1 MENKKKIAPIVITA
15 IVVLALAAFSIIP
28 VSAPGNPGAGC
39 TCDTKLYGTIDGGV
53 YFEQQGWAQFNSM
66 TKTFNSV
73 PSGIKEARVYTGFW
87 QGSPG
92 KGGYFNIT
100 VNTHTTDT
108 YRACDPCPQA
118 TGCAPY
124 QPCRCDALNAS
135 PGVGTCPNQ
144 ACIDNLAYNL
154 GSDRVNINDR
164 IVGCGVQFVS
174 FNATPY
180 ITPGTN
186 TITVKTQPCSDC
198 CRGGWDGRIY
208 LIALLVVYEDS
219 SMPEITYWV
228 NEGALYLEKGSD
240 CDGPEDHLY
249 ASKYF
254 NGTHVSSPTNVKLW
268 SFGYPHVI
276 NTSDSTGGWTKFN
289 DCYLDPPDI
298 TESYAGGYNEV
309 LLRWN
314 SIPTSCLSDTSNF
327 LQYHDPEPLYE
338 RAFVEALIVQGPS
351 DKPDLTVTDI
361 KFPTVMRPGQSYTIT
376 ATVKNQGDAAA
387 GPFNVSLDAEKGG
400 TNYYSSK
407 VHRTG
412 LGIDASTDVDFTN
425 VNLPAGCYNFTVV
438 ADCDGQVD
446 ELDEN
451 NNEEEECYQ
460 VGNVIVV
467 SGNSELMS
475 HPDFT
480 ERDGVYYLEGKTITN
495 CAGDGI
501 YIENT
506 DVPFVISDC
515 VVYDCGVP
523 TCCNKPG
530 NGMLFKNVVNGKVN
544 DSEVRGNTLK
554 GIKMANCSYMVI
566 EDNYVHDNWKY
577 GIDVYMEAM
586 PTVDSHNITITN
598 NTLVR
603 NYYGIELLCHNCTVR
618 DNLILNS
625 TAWAGGEEGWGIY
638 VSGNDSKIYN
648 NTIKW
653 SDSYGIKMDNT
664 WIPTYR
670 NCIVG
675 NNFIENN
682 QLHAHASQAFDNG
695 VNYWNTTEPV
705 GYYYP
710 APYTSHTNCTGNYWS
725 DYTGSD
731 PDGDGIGNTPYSID
745 GGTKSNGADH
755 YPLIAPTWYYTLVM
769 CGDVVPDDDVNPAD
783 VTRLSAYVA
792 RGIPCTLCPWAGD
805 VVAPYGEG
813 QPTPADVTR
822 LSAHVARGIP
832 CNCVIVID
840 GVIIAVGCSCP
851 GFEALLAI
859 AAIALIASFS
869 VWKRNRRRKS

>member
-1 MENKKKIAPIVITA
+1 MENKKKIAPIVIAA
-15 IVVLALAAFSIIP
+15 IVVLALAAFSIMP
-28 VSAPGNPGAGC
+28 VIAPGDPGAGC
-39 TCDTKLYGTIDGGV
+39 TCDTKLYGTIEGGV
-53 YFEQQGWAQFNSM
+53 YLEQQGWAQFNSM
-66 TKTFNSV
+66 TKTFNNV

-100 VNTHTTDT
+100 VNGYTTDT

-144 ACIDNLAYNL
+144 ACIDNLAYNQNF
-154 GSDRVNINDR
+154 DRVNMHDY

-186 TITVKTQPCSDC
+186 TITARTQPCADC

-208 LIALLVVYEDS
+208 VIALLVVYEDET
-219 SMPEITYWV
+219 MPEITYWV

-254 NGTHVSSPTNVKLW
+254 NGSHVTPCTKVKLW
-268 SFGYPHVI
+268 SLGWPHDI
-276 NTSDSTGGWTKFN
+276 NTSDSTGGWTKLN
-289 DCYLDPPDI
+289 NCYLGIPDI

-314 SIPTSCLSDTSNF
+314 NILCSCLDSTSNF
-327 LQYHDPEPLYE
+327 LQYYDPEPLYE
-338 RAFVEALIVQGPS
+338 RAFAEVLIVQGPGS
-351 DKPDLTVTDI
+351 NKPDLTVTDI

-376 ATVKNQGDAAA
+376 ATVENHGDAAA
-387 GPFNVSLDAEKGG
+387 GPFNVSLVAEKGG

-412 LGIDASTDVDFTN
+412 LGIDASTDVDFTG
-425 VNLPAGCYNFTVV
+425 VNLPAGCYNFTAV

-446 ELDEN
+446 ESNEN
-451 NNEEEECYQ
+451 NNERTECYQ
-460 VGNVIVV
+460 VDNVIVV
-467 SGNSELMS
+467 DGNSELMS

-501 YIENT
+501 SIKNT
-506 DVPFVISDC
+506 DVPFVISNC
-515 VVYDCGVP
+515 QVHDCGIP
-523 TCCNKPG
+523 EYCSNPG
-530 NGMLFKNVVNGKVN
+530 NGMLFENVTNGKVN
-544 DSEVRGNTLK
+544 DSEVWGNTMK
-554 GIKMANCSYMVI
+554 GIKVANCSYMVI
-566 EDNYVHDNWKY
+566 EDNYVHDNLKY
-577 GIDVYMEAM
+577 GIDVYMETM
-586 PTVDSHNITITN
+586 PYIDSHDITITN
-598 NTLVR
+598 NTLVE
-603 NYYGIELLCHNCTVR
+603 NYYGIELLCHNCTVH

-625 TAWAGGEEGWGIY
+625 TAYGGGEEGWGIY

-653 SDSYGIKMDNT
+653 SDSYGMRVDNT

-670 NCIVG
+670 NCIFG

-682 QLHAHASQAFDNG
+682 QLHAHDSQAFDNG
-695 VNYWNTTEPV
+695 INYWNSTV
-705 GYYYP
+705 KLGYYN
-710 APYTSHTNCTGNYWS
+710 STGSPFDNYIGNNWS
-725 DYTGSD
+725 DYTCSD
-731 PDGDGIGNTPYSID
+731 SDSDGICDGQYDID
-745 GGTKSNGADH
+745 GGTNKDYS
-755 YPLIAPTWYYTLVM
+755 PLMQNWTDYARIL
-769 CGDVVPDDDVNPAD
+769 CGDVNCDGGVTTADVYPTFRRVYGDPVCSDWAADVNCDGGVTTAD
-783 VTRLSAYVA
+783 VYPTFRRVY
-792 RGIPCTLCPWAGD
+792 GD
-805 VVAPYGEG
+805 PVNCCEG
-813 QPTPADVTR
+813 CA
-822 LSAHVARGIP
+822 
-832 CNCVIVID
+832 
-840 GVIIAVGCSCP
+840 
-851 GFEALLAI
+851 
-859 AAIALIASFS
+859 
-869 VWKRNRRRKS
+869 

>member
-66 TKTFNSV
+66 TKTFNNV

-228 NEGALYLEKGSD
+228 NEGALYLERNSD
-240 CDGPEDHLY
+240 CDGPDDHLY

-268 SFGYPHVI
+268 SLGWPHDI
-276 NTSDSTGGWTKFN
+276 NTSDSTGGWMKFN

-376 ATVKNQGDAAA
+376 ATVKNQGDVAA
-387 GPFNVSLDAEKGG
+387 GPFNVSLEAEKGG

-425 VNLPAGCYNFTVV
+425 VNLPAGCYNFTAV

-446 ELDEN
+446 ELDEG

-467 SGNSELMS
+467 DGNSGFDDLV
-475 HPDFT
+475 T
-480 ERDGVYYLEGKTITN
+480 EGLAWTDGTTYYIEDLDITN

-501 YIENT
+501 SIKNT
-506 DVPFVISDC
+506 DVPFVISNC
-515 VVYDCGVP
+515 QVHDCGVP
-523 TCCNKPG
+523 TCCNNPG

-586 PTVDSHNITITN
+586 PTVDSHDITITN

-653 SDSYGIKMDNT
+653 SDSYGIRVDNT

-670 NCIVG
+670 NCIFG

-682 QLHAHASQAFDNG
+682 QLHAHDSQAFDNG
-695 VNYWNTTEPV
+695 INCWNSTVEL
-705 GYYYP
+705 GYYYGGTG
-710 APYTSHTNCTGNYWS
+710 TSYAFDNFIGNYWS
-725 DYTGSD
+725 DFTCI
-731 PDGDGIGNTPYSID
+731 DGNNDGICDGTYDID
-745 GGTKSNGADH
+745 GGSNKDN
-755 YPLIAPTWYYTLVM
+755 YPLMQQWTDYARIG
-769 CGDVVPDDDVNPAD
+769 CGDVDANGGPPSGGDIGLLNQKV
-783 VTRLSAYVA
+783 YHGVA
-792 RGIPCTLCPWAGD
+792 LDSEWAGD
-805 VVAPYGEG
+805 VDCSGGPPSGGDIGLLNQKVYHGAALDCCEG
-813 QPTPADVTR
+813 
-822 LSAHVARGIP
+822 
-832 CNCVIVID
+832 C
-840 GVIIAVGCSCP
+840 
-851 GFEALLAI
+851 E
-859 AAIALIASFS
+859 
-869 VWKRNRRRKS
+869 

>member
-1 MENKKKIAPIVITA
+1 MEYKNKKKIAPIVIAAMVA
-15 IVVLALAAFSIIP
+15 IVALAAFSTP

-39 TCDTKLYGTIDGGV
+39 TCDTKLYNASIRGGV
-53 YFEQQGWAQFNSM
+53 YFEQQGWAQYNSM
-66 TKTFNSV
+66 TKTFNNV

-100 VNTHTTDT
+100 VNGHITDT
-108 YRACDPCPQA
+108 YRACDPCPNA

-144 ACIDNLAYNL
+144 ECINNLAYNQNF
-154 GSDRVNINDR
+154 DRVNITDR

-174 FNATPY
+174 YNATPY
-180 ITPGTN
+180 ISPGTN
-186 TITVKTQPCSDC
+186 TITVKTAPCADC

-208 LIALLVVYEDS
+208 VIALLVVYENS
-219 SMPEITYWV
+219 SMPEITYWL
-228 NEGALYLEKGSD
+228 NEGALYLETGSA
-240 CDGPEDHLY
+240 CDGPDDHLD

-254 NGTHVSSPTNVKLW
+254 NGTHVSNPTNVKLW
-268 SFGYPHVI
+268 SLGWPHVI
-276 NTSDSTGGWTKFN
+276 NTSWMQFN

-309 LLRWN
+309 LLRWQD
-314 SIPTSCLSDTSNF
+314 IPTSCLNDTNNS
-327 LQYHDPEPLYE
+327 LEYHDPEPLYE
-338 RAFVEALIVQGPS
+338 RAFAEVLIVQGPS

-376 ATVKNQGDAAA
+376 ATVKNQGDMAA
-387 GPFNVSLDAEKGG
+387 GPFNVRLDAEKGD

-412 LGIDASTDVDFTN
+412 LGIDASTDVHFTD
-425 VNLPAGCYNFTVV
+425 VNLTAGCYNFTVT

-446 ELDEN
+446 ELNEN

-480 ERDGVYYLEGKTITN
+480 ERDGVYYLEGLTITN

-501 YIENT
+501 SIKNT
-506 DVPFVISDC
+506 NVPFVISDC

-523 TCCNKPG
+523 ECCNNPG
-530 NGMLFKNVVNGKVN
+530 NGMLFKNVTNGKVN
-544 DSEVRGNTLK
+544 DSEVWGNILK

-566 EDNYVHDNWKY
+566 EDNYVHDNLKY
-577 GIDVYMEAM
+577 GIDVYMETM
-586 PTVDSHNITITN
+586 PYLDSHDITITN
-598 NTLVR
+598 NTIVR
-603 NYYGIELLCHNCTVR
+603 NLYGIELMGFNCTVR
-618 DNLILNS
+618 DNVILNS

-638 VSGNDSKIYN
+638 VSGNESKIYN

-653 SDSYGIKMDNT
+653 SDSYGMKVDTT

-670 NCIVG
+670 NCIVW

-682 QLHAHASQAFDNG
+682 QLHAHDSQAFDNG
-695 VNYWNTTEPV
+695 VNYWNSTVDDIVYEYSGTTYV
-705 GYYYP
+705 NY
-710 APYTSHTNCTGNYWS
+710 TGNYWS
-725 DYTGSD
+725 DYTGADNGEGLGSSAYD
-731 PDGDGIGNTPYSID
+731 ID
-745 GGTKSNGADH
+745 GGAGAQDN
-755 YPLIAPTWYYTLVM
+755 YPLIEQRSNYELM
-769 CGDVVPDDDVNPAD
+769 CGDVNAD
-783 VTRLSAYVA
+783 
-792 RGIPCTLCPWAGD
+792 GKIWG
-805 VVAPYGEG
+805 
-813 QPTPADVTR
+813 
-822 LSAHVARGIP
+822 
-832 CNCVIVID
+832 
-840 GVIIAVGCSCP
+840 
-851 GFEALLAI
+851 
-859 AAIALIASFS
+859 
-869 VWKRNRRRKS
+869 